1 MSLWPNQVL
10 PGDRPGEASGGN
22 ESDLVCPGKK
32 LKNHH
37 ICKTKKN
44 KIGQAKW
51 IKSPYS
57 DGLLSKP
64 TKTIQLFLY
73 PVKTTGFAPQNAAKI
88 SNLAGG
94 Y

>member
-32 LKNHH
+32 FKNHH

-44 KIGQAKW
+44 KIGQAK
-51 IKSPYS
+51 
-57 DGLLSKP
+57 
-64 TKTIQLFLY
+64 
-73 PVKTTGFAPQNAAKI
+73 
-88 SNLAGG
+88 
-94 Y
+94 